1 MNKKI
6 LLSALLIAVSATSVG
21 CKRSNQIQ
29 NGASQSP
36 VSEAKSTDSASNANA
51 EDSNSNA
58 VAADTA
64 TKAGQPQLKIKDITS
79 QVTWGYRP
87 ANRGRN
93 DIDIIVVHSNYHVVN
108 QQKQIFDF
116 NVDGCIKQFRDGGT
130 APHYMITRDGTILK
144 MVDEKNVAY
153 QAGKSALP
161 DGSRTMLNTS
171 SIGIEVISMKR
182 NGPTE
187 AQYRAL
193 DTLIKDIC
201 SRYDIQYLTR
211 HSDIATPRG
220 RKDDPWGMD
229 WKRVVDNVKAKYPN
243 ITTYNIP
250 VKNNPQFK

>member
-1 MNKKI
+1 MLSLMLCVSLTAISCTENK
-6 LLSALLIAVSATSVG
+6 
-21 CKRSNQIQ
+21 Q
-29 NGASQSP
+29 NKETASQP
-36 VSEAKSTDSASNANA
+36 ERAENVEKAEADSSKEAETDSV
-51 EDSNSNA
+51 E
-58 VAADTA
+58 T
-64 TKAGQPQLKIKDITS
+64 PKIKDITS

-87 ANRGRN
+87 ENRQKK

-116 NVDGCIKQFRDGGT
+116 DVDGCIKQFRDGDT
-130 APHYMITRDGTILK
+130 SAHYLITRDGTILK

-153 QAGKSALP
+153 HAGKSALP
-161 DGSRTMLNTS
+161 DGSRKFLNST

-187 AQYRAL
+187 AQYKSL
-193 DTLIKDIC
+193 DWLIKDIC
-201 SRYDIQYLTR
+201 SRYDIRYLTR

-229 WKRVVDNVKAKYPN
+229 WKRVTSSVKAEYPD